1 MKVKVCKN
9 CRWWHKQKG
18 AVGMCLNT
26 ENGAEVNATFARGA
40 VTTDTQSCSLY
51 TFPEHADDYPSDD
64 VRKGGGGRDD
74 DGPVDITPR
83 GPQGGE
89 QLTYKGAPIY
99 WGSQNTGYT
108 PALIPYDPDG
118 DKKD

>member
-9 CRWWHKQKG
+9 CNWWSTAGIGRTAGWCQRNS
-18 AVGMCLNT
+18 VNT
-26 ENGAEVNATFARGA
+26 LDLATCSIFAYPA
-40 VTTDTQSCSLY
+40 
-51 TFPEHADDYPSDD
+51 HASDHD
-64 VRKGGGGRDD
+64 HKGGGGGDD

-83 GPQGGE
+83 GPSGGQ

-99 WGSQNTGYT
+99 WGGPVSGYT